1 MTFQE
6 ESMRYK
12 WHWVAIAW
20 LTCVCII
27 QLTSY
32 WTGVVAM
39 FFVILVVE
47 PIVEQDFLKKQEAAS
62 TDVR

>member
-47 PIVEQDFLKKQEAAS
+47 PIVEQDFLKK
-62 TDVR
+62 